1 MNNHIPYHTKKEGN
15 KMELKREE
23 LEELEEQ
30 LVLLYR
36 FVSQNNTLKKFYYQG
51 VDTQPSYED
60 ETGILMELLKN
71 EDSEEILK
79 TCIMEIEES
88 KSDKEDIN
96 EFYEVLDAYDTELLY
111 NKYGM
116 SGVEDVGKLDL
127 EKIISSL

>member
-1 MNNHIPYHTKKEGN
+1 
-15 KMELKREE
+15 MELKREE

-51 VDTQPSYED
+51 VDTQTSFED
-60 ETGILMELLKN
+60 ETGILTELVKN

-79 TCIMEIEES
+79 TCIMEIETS
-88 KSDKEDIN
+88 KTDEDGLR
-96 EFYEVLDAYDTELLY
+96 EFHEVLDSYDTEVLY
-111 NKYGM
+111 HKYGM

-127 EKIISSL
+127 KKIISSL

>member
-1 MNNHIPYHTKKEGN
+1 
-15 KMELKREE
+15 MELKREE

-36 FVSQNNTLKKFYYQG
+36 FVSQNNTFKKFYYQG
-51 VDTQPSYED
+51 IETQTTFKD
-60 ETGILMELLKN
+60 ETGILTELVKN

-79 TCIMEIEES
+79 TCIMEIETS
-88 KSDKEDIN
+88 KNDEEKLR
-96 EFYEVLDAYDTELLY
+96 EFHEVLDSYDTEVLY